1 MDESDLSQFK
11 EVFVPEAREYLAALN
26 TALVELEKNLA
37 NKDVLSDIFRVAHTL
52 KGMAATMGFDKI
64 THLTHKME
72 DVFDKLRK
80 GEASAKGDTLDVLF
94 ECLDALS
101 KLVDEIDTGAEAKS
115 DVERLVARL
124 AALIG
129 EEGPAAPAAAEPEE
143 PGAPPAPEEQA
154 AGEERAEQ
162 ADAAVQAGQDES
174 ASPDDNLAGSRPFEA
189 PGGAGAKQDGIAP
202 AAAAPEAEKK
212 TKTTHVRINTSY
224 LDVVMNLVGE
234 LVISK
239 SQLEQISGRHK
250 IDELTETLQ
259 EFDRIA
265 IDLQEAVL
273 KTRMV
278 SVSQVFDRYPRM
290 VRDLARKLEK
300 DIEFEIYGADIGI
313 DRLLLDEI
321 NEPLVHL
328 LRNAIDHGVELP
340 AAREKKGKLR
350 KGKVTLGARRERGF
364 ILIEVSDDGKGLDP
378 VLIQKK
384 AVSLGMITEEQART
398 MSNEDT
404 FGLICDS
411 RFSTAETITDISGRG
426 VGMDAV
432 KTMIESFN
440 GRLAIRS
447 QKGAGSSFVLHL
459 PLSLAIISALMVRV
473 KNEIYAIPLNNIT
486 EIVPLSPDSVK
497 SIGGNEVVVFRD
509 RVIPLIRL
517 DKKLG
522 ANTRAAARA
531 ESGTQYV
538 LVFESGTKSA
548 GMVVDNFLGR
558 KEIVVK
564 TLTGIVKR
572 ARGFSGAT
580 ILGDGSVVLIL
591 DISLWI

>member
-124 AALIG
+124 AALVG
-129 EEGPAAPAAAEPEE
+129 EEGGPAAPAPQTEEAAGTEVDAEAEPEKT
-143 PGAPPAPEEQA
+143 GAPPPTEEQVS
-154 AGEERAEQ
+154 GEERVEQ
-162 ADAAVQAGQDES
+162 TVTTVPAGQD
-174 ASPDDNLAGSRPFEA
+174 GT
-189 PGGAGAKQDGIAP
+189 AP

-290 VRDLARKLEK
+290 VRDLTRKLEK

-384 AVSLGMITEEQART
+384 AVSLGMITEEQTRT

-411 RFSTAETITDISGRG
+411 RFSTAETVTDISGRG

-486 EIVPLSPDSVK
+486 EIVPLAPDSVK

-509 RVIPLIRL
+509 KVIPLIRL

-522 ANTRAAARA
+522 SNTRAAAPA

-538 LVFESGTKSA
+538 LVFESGTKLA

-591 DISLWI
+591 DVSLWI